1 MARQVKNRVHLSDR
15 FKAVKQ
21 YAKTYEIELEVK
33 ADGKGLLII
42 NALRD
47 KKPLFGSAGF
57 TRQNELCDYL
67 MKEIPKYA
75 RFR

>member
-33 ADGKGLLII
+33 ADAFSTKAVAAIEAVGGTVVKL
-42 NALRD
+42 
-47 KKPLFGSAGF
+47 
-57 TRQNELCDYL
+57 
-67 MKEIPKYA
+67 
-75 RFR
+75 